1 MLAEATGNRPG
12 GLSKAT
18 RGGGGEPATPGMMAG
33 ATPQAAGSSMCA
45 LDATGTTRGRCAAVA
60 SLPERVA
67 VDKQDM
73 AATEAGLDWVWIIL
87 LCAGCDLF
95 V

>member
-12 GLSKAT
+12 GLNKAT

-45 LDATGTTRGRCAAVA
+45 LDAAVA

-67 VDKQDM
+67 ADKQDM